1 MVCGLAVPVFVW
13 LFFASGKASLVGSPP
28 GVREEWFGCC
38 NQALVYN
45 RAHVDG
51 LARLLEAKA
60 EQPSGGRADMLNK
73 DFAWHHGLA
82 RISAYPMVAQHMGIV
97 SAMRTHT
104 DEAKQIWN
112 MAFESF
118 QPAKLAAQHVQD
130 VTELFGQEAAK
141 ELTGT

>member
-1 MVCGLAVPVFVW
+1 MPVFVW

-45 RAHVDG
+45 RPHVDG
-51 LARLLEAKA
+51 LARLLEARSRL
-60 EQPSGGRADMLNK
+60 PSGGRADMLNK

-82 RISAYPMVAQHMGIV
+82 RISAYPMVAQHMGII
-97 SAMRTHT
+97 SATRTRL

-118 QPAKLAAQHVQD
+118 QPAALAAQHVRD
-130 VTELFGQEAAK
+130 VAELFGLDAAK
-141 ELTGT
+141 ELTGA